1 MGFSATLQ
9 PLLHYVPM
17 PVTKSAKAAQAV
29 SERRHAEN
37 LVRKDKFKQAV
48 KAVRKAV
55 TSGSEELAK
64 LFGVAQST
72 LDRAAKSKTIH
83 PNKAARLKS
92 RMAKKMATAVPVAEL
107 PAKKAA
113 RKPAAKKK
121 VT

>member
-1 MGFSATLQ
+1 
-9 PLLHYVPM
+9 M

-37 LVRKDKFKQAV
+37 IIRKEAFKQAV

-55 TSGSEELAK
+55 TVGSSEIGK
-64 LFGVAQST
+64 LFGVAQSK

-92 RMAKKMATAVPVAEL
+92 RLAKKITTTVPVEVT
-107 PAKKAA
+107 PIKKKAVK
-113 RKPAAKKK
+113 KPAAKKK
-121 VT
+121 VA